1 MNGVKFM
8 PGNIVIVGAG
18 EVGRSVAKRLS
29 SDGHNIY
36 IVEKD
41 EARAASAGE
50 ELDVE
55 VIRGNGARPQ
65 VLALADIVP
74 GGDVD
79 VFIACTDRDEVNM
92 LSCWIARNA
101 GVPQVI
107 SRTRSLEF
115 TDSPEWG
122 KKLGIDAMISPERS
136 IAREIL
142 GLFEVLGATHTAE
155 LLDRQAALYTLKI
168 SEDSPLNG
176 MALKDIRQ
184 KFPKLVAVLVYVE
197 HEDGVSGVPNG
208 FTVLKAGDVCY
219 AVTYRKSVELMQE
232 LFQPGTAGKAKHDAG
247 KIFIV
252 GGGKLGTQIALML
265 KRDYGN
271 VSLRIIDNDRDRC
284 KRLSEEFGDA
294 LVINTDGAD
303 SRTLD
308 EEGIDGADAYVCAT
322 DSDEVNM
329 IYCALA
335 KKMGAK
341 KTIAVVKRKD
351 YQSLIGSVPVDAIVD
366 PNASLANVILKYVR
380 YKNHALAYSMM
391 ENIGAEMLEVVLS
404 EDVPLCGK
412 TLAQIK
418 LKKGAVVAL
427 IGRKNEIL
435 VPDGSTYLLAG
446 DHVILFALTDM
457 MPETAK
463 LFGAEFLVNGHE
475 D

>member
-1 MNGVKFM
+1 M
-8 PGNIVIVGAG
+8 PSNIVIVGAG

-29 SDGHNIY
+29 ADGHNIY

-41 EARAASAGE
+41 EANAASASE

-55 VIRGNGARPQ
+55 VIVGNGARPQ
-65 VLALADIVP
+65 VLAQAGIVTS
-74 GGDVD
+74 GDVD
-79 VFIACTDRDEVNM
+79 VFIACTNRDEVNM
-92 LSCWIARNA
+92 LSCWIAQTA
-101 GVPQVI
+101 GVHQVI

-122 KKLGIDAMISPERS
+122 KRLGIDAMISPERS

-142 GLFEVLGATHTAE
+142 GLVEVSAATHTAE

-168 SEDSPLNG
+168 SESSPLNG

-197 HEDGVSGVPNG
+197 HENGVAGVPNG
-208 FTVLKAGDVCY
+208 FTVLKAGDTCY
-219 AVTYRKSVELMQE
+219 AVTYRKSVSLMQE
-232 LFQPGTAGKAKHDAG
+232 LFQPETVFNAKHDTG

-265 KRDYGN
+265 KRDFGN
-271 VSLRIIDNDRDRC
+271 VSLRIIDSDMDKCR
-284 KRLSEEFGDA
+284 RLSEEFGDS

-303 SRTLD
+303 ARTLS
-308 EEGIDGADAYVCAT
+308 EEGIDGADAYICAT
-322 DSDEVNM
+322 ASDELNM
-329 IYCALA
+329 MYCALA

-341 KTIAVVKRKD
+341 KTIAIVKRKD
-351 YQSLIGSVPVDAIVD
+351 YQSLIGSIPVDAIVD

-404 EDVPLCGK
+404 ENVPLCGK
-412 TLAQIK
+412 TLAQIR

-427 IGRKNEIL
+427 IGRRNEIL

-446 DHVILFALTDM
+446 DHVILFALTEM
-457 MPETAK
+457 MPETAE

>member
-1 MNGVKFM
+1 M
-8 PGNIVIVGAG
+8 PSNIVIVGAG

-36 IVEKD
+36 IVEKN
-41 EARAASAGE
+41 EENAASANE

-55 VIRGNGARPQ
+55 VIIGNGARPQ
-65 VLALADIVP
+65 VLAQAGIVP
-74 GGDVD
+74 SGDVD
-79 VFIACTDRDEVNM
+79 VFIACTNRDEVNM
-92 LSCWIARNA
+92 LSCWIAQNA

-107 SRTRSLEF
+107 SRPRSLEF

-142 GLFEVLGATHTAE
+142 GLVEVSAATHTAE

-168 SEDSPLNG
+168 SESSPLNG

-208 FTVLKAGDVCY
+208 FTVLRAGDTCY
-219 AVTYRKSVELMQE
+219 AVTYRKSVSLMQE
-232 LFQPGTAGKAKHDAG
+232 LFQPGTTGSLKHDKG

-265 KRDYGN
+265 KRDFGN
-271 VSLRIIDNDRDRC
+271 VSLRIIDRDIDKCR
-284 KRLSEEFGDA
+284 RLSEEFGDS
-294 LVINTDGAD
+294 LVLNTDGAD
-303 SRTLD
+303 ARTLS
-308 EEGIDGADAYVCAT
+308 EEGIDGADAYICAT
-322 DSDEVNM
+322 DSDELNM
-329 IYCALA
+329 MYCALA

-351 YQSLIGSVPVDAIVD
+351 YQSLIGSVPVDAVVD

-435 VPDGSTYLLAG
+435 VPDGATYLLAG
-446 DHVILFALTDM
+446 DHVILFALTEM

>member
-1 MNGVKFM
+1 M
-8 PGNIVIVGAG
+8 PSNVVIVGAG

-29 SDGHNIY
+29 SDGQNVY

-41 EARAASAGE
+41 EENAAEASD

-65 VLALADIVP
+65 VLALAGIVP
-74 GGDVD
+74 GGDID
-79 VFIACTDRDEVNM
+79 VFIACTNRDEVNM
-92 LSCWIARNA
+92 LSCWIAQNA

-122 KKLGIDAMISPERS
+122 RKLGIDAMISPERS

-142 GLFEVLGATHTAE
+142 GLVEVAGATHTAE

-168 SEDSPLNG
+168 SEDSPLNNT
-176 MALKDIRQ
+176 ALKDIRQ

-208 FTVLKAGDVCY
+208 LTVLKAGDVCY

-232 LFQPGTAGKAKHDAG
+232 LFQPGTAGKASFKRDAG

-265 KRDYGN
+265 KRDFGN

-294 LVINTDGAD
+294 LIINTDGAD
-303 SRTLD
+303 ARTLD
-308 EEGIDGADAYVCAT
+308 EEGIEGAEAYVCAT

-329 IYCALA
+329 MYCALA

-351 YQSLIGSVPVDAIVD
+351 YQSLIGSIPVDAIVD

-412 TLAQIK
+412 TLAEIK

-427 IGRKNEIL
+427 IGRKNEVL
-435 VPDGSTYLLAG
+435 VPDGSTYLLPG
-446 DHVILFALTDM
+446 DHVILFALTEM

-463 LFGAEFLVNGHE
+463 LFGAEFLVNGNE